1 MKKKKILFVI
11 LAVVLAFS
19 IIITVISISQY
30 RTKTITNFYNN
41 DVNKIDKINITNGTN
56 GNIVTVTDKKMIS
69 SICNYLSKL
78 KFNKIRSQPS
88 TGWSYNISVIE
99 NKKDVVNIEF
109 ISDIVRREFAH
120 LQLLLIY
127 VFIGTEEIL
136 RNTENYMII
145 INGKILTKVF
155 IP

>member
-109 ISDIVRREFAH
+109 ISDDLCIFNRNSKKYDIQRSDKTTLES
-120 LQLLLIY
+120 IY
-127 VFIGTEEIL
+127 NNAKSL
-136 RNTENYMII
+136 
-145 INGKILTKVF
+145 KTK
-155 IP
+155 

>member
-41 DVNKIDKINITNGTN
+41 DANKIDKINITNGTN
-56 GNIVTVTDKKMIS
+56 GNIVAVTDKKMIS

-78 KFNKIRSQPS
+78 KFKKIRSQEPS
-88 TGWSYNISVIE
+88 SGWSYDFSVIQ
-99 NKKDVVNIEF
+99 NKKEA
-109 ISDIVRREFAH
+109 ISINFLSD
-120 LQLLLIY
+120 
-127 VFIGTEEIL
+127 EICIF
-136 RNTENYMII
+136 N
-145 INGKILTKVF
+145 INGIKYDIQRSDNTTLESIYNNAKSLKTK
-155 IP
+155 